1 MASHVLPF
9 ILKFT
14 IAWEHIMGRVE
25 ICIKQLEFIL
35 TYLID
40 FPKCATEKEAIW
52 FLPLLEVM

>member
-1 MASHVLPF
+1 
-9 ILKFT
+9 
-14 IAWEHIMGRVE
+14 MGRVE